1 MSILGPPLCQ
11 YCELYDNDKVILDI
25 LRDYNPMDIKV
36 VEQEKLDM
44 NKELLVK
51 VCYVQS
57 VKEFYVHLQTND
69 NTLKYDMMYDDLQK
83 QLPTSPTI
91 YKLRQDQYVGVV
103 IESEWYR
110 GKIIE
115 LNSNKFAH
123 IEIIDFGII
132 EEVHFN
138 AIHLLPKK
146 FLDIAPFAYR
156 CCLEG
161 FEKNH
166 EISENITTQFEM
178 FCSDVQDD
186 RKLFKMKVDGIDP
199 KYGYLAKLDD
209 ASVNPPAN
217 VNRILLKNSR
227 PLAETITLENARK
240 RHKETQKKNKDN
252 SKNDVVTQEVPKEAN
267 NKINEKN
274 RSNSQRGR
282 ANQVG
287 SRGVNRSSPQNN
299 TNSNNNNNN
308 DIANNKRQRTHF
320 DKSNGDNNANSIA
333 GTYFKTQKEAS
344 VWNDTNQQKSSDW
357 NQAKNISKE
366 QNSDSDWNDTDK
378 SSNKSQKSTKSSKSK
393 GKNENQIQNNA
404 SNNNTKQKSPPKHE
418 KSPNTNI
425 VKQKSPAVEE
435 PPQKAVEPV
444 KPKQNEKPKDKQMK
458 CGWVSTLISTNEAY
472 IHFEEH
478 IDGLEKILDELFVFY
493 EGQNGK

>member
-1 MSILGPPLCQ
+1 MLGPPICQ
-11 YCELYDNDKVILDI
+11 YCELYDNKDNILEI
-25 LRDYNPMDIKV
+25 LRDYNSMDIKV
-36 VEQEKLDM
+36 PEQAKLEM
-44 NKELLVK
+44 NTELVVK

-57 VKEFYVHLQTND
+57 VKEFYVHLQT
-69 NTLKYDMMYDDLQK
+69 TEIALKYDMMYDDLQK
-83 QLPTSPTI
+83 QLPTTPTV

-110 GKIIE
+110 GKVIE

-123 IEIIDFGII
+123 VEIIDFGII
-132 EEVHFN
+132 EEVHIN
-138 AIHLLPKK
+138 AIHLLPNK
-146 FLDIAPFAYR
+146 FINIPAFAYR

-161 FEKNH
+161 FETNR

-199 KYGYLAKLDD
+199 KYGYLSKLDD
-209 ASVNPPAN
+209 FSVNPPAN

-252 SKNDVVTQEVPKEAN
+252 KNDVATQEVPKEAN
-267 NKINEKN
+267 NKNEKN

-287 SRGVNRSSPQNN
+287 NRSSPQNN
-299 TNSNNNNNN
+299 TNNNN

-320 DKSNGDNNANSIA
+320 DKSNVDNNSIA

-344 VWNDTNQQKSSDW
+344 VWNDTKQQKPSDW

-366 QNSDSDWNDTDK
+366 QNSDSDWNDTD
-378 SSNKSQKSTKSSKSK
+378 SSSKKSQKSSKSSKSR
-393 GKNENQIQNNA
+393 GRSENQIQNNVT
-404 SNNNTKQKSPPKHE
+404 NNSTKQRSPPKHE
-418 KSPNTNI
+418 KSPNTNNVSNNSI
-425 VKQKSPAVEE
+425 KQKSPAVEE
-435 PPQKAVEPV
+435 APQKVVEPD
-444 KPKQNEKPKDKQMK
+444 KTKQNERPKDKQMK
-458 CGWVSTLISTNEAY
+458 CGWVSTLISTNEAFV
-472 IHFEEH
+472 HFEEH
-478 IDGLEKILDELFVFY
+478 IDGLEKILDELFIFY
-493 EGQNGK
+493 EGKNGKLKIE